1 MFEVTELATEKI
13 REFFKTRDAVSPM
26 RVFIAGMGCSGP
38 QLGISLDEKND
49 SDEVFEENGFTFLVE
64 KALLD
69 EAKPIKL
76 DYIVTPQGEGF
87 YISSALMRA
96 DDCGGGD
103 CGGGCSCC

>member
-1 MFEVTELATEKI
+1 MFEVTDLAAEKI
-13 REFFKTRDAVSPM
+13 KDFFKTRDAVSPM
-26 RVFIAGMGCSGP
+26 RIFIAGMGCSGP

-49 SDEVFEENGFTFLVE
+49 ADEVFEQGGYTFLVE

-87 YISSALMRA
+87 YISSALA
-96 DDCGGGD
+96 KASD
-103 CGGGCSCC
+103 CGGGCSGC